1 MTSIRSIGVAMTLVV
16 FGLGAAQAQSLECPV
31 AQVPAAQAEAVSKVL
46 PYLEAFR
53 DQAKLATAIETLKN
67 DGDDTVQ
74 VVNSLISA
82 YCPLVAAEQGTTDA
96 QKTADVQNFGLT
108 VTRQAFSLT
117 SEEKVIL
124 DVTLSPDIVE
134 VITAKAKADGI
145 SAQEWIAVKVSTD
158 LAQ

>member
-1 MTSIRSIGVAMTLVV
+1 MTIIRSVGVALTLSL
-16 FGLGAAQAQSLECPV
+16 FGGWAAQAQSLECPV

-53 DQAKLATAIETLKN
+53 DQAKLAAAIETLKN
-67 DGDDTVQ
+67 DGDGTVQ
-74 VVNSLISA
+74 VVNGLISA

-96 QKTADVQNFGLT
+96 QKTADVQNFGLN
-108 VTRQAFSLT
+108 VTRQAFSLS

-145 SAQEWIAVKVSTD
+145 SAQEWIAAKISSD